1 MRRSHHRAG
10 TQLFAEDKKS
20 GELRRPHHIDLST
33 GMYRG
38 KQILVKKPKKE
49 EAAETALEHH
59 LGLTCDPVMGL
70 VQVPCIERNAVA
82 AGTAMNSAILAFLG
96 EGSHLISFDKCVDT
110 MMLTGSDMSEK
121 YKETS
126 LGGLATTHC

>member
-38 KQILVKKPKKE
+38 KQILVKKSKKE
-49 EAAETALEHH
+49 EVAETTATANAEEAAK
-59 LGLTCDPVMGL
+59 T
-70 VQVPCIERNAVA
+70 IEAPA
-82 AGTAMNSAILAFLG
+82 S
-96 EGSHLISFDKCVDT
+96 K
-110 MMLTGSDMSEK
+110 
-121 YKETS
+121 
-126 LGGLATTHC
+126 

>member
-38 KQILVKKPKKE
+38 KQIIIKKTKKE
-49 EAAETALEHH
+49 KPH
-59 LGLTCDPVMGL
+59 LQKG
-70 VQVPCIERNAVA
+70 I
-82 AGTAMNSAILAFLG
+82 
-96 EGSHLISFDKCVDT
+96 
-110 MMLTGSDMSEK
+110 
-121 YKETS
+121 
-126 LGGLATTHC
+126 

>member
-49 EAAETALEHH
+49 DVAET
-59 LGLTCDPVMGL
+59 G
-70 VQVPCIERNAVA
+70 VPTNAEESAKTIEAPA
-82 AGTAMNSAILAFLG
+82 S
-96 EGSHLISFDKCVDT
+96 K
-110 MMLTGSDMSEK
+110 
-121 YKETS
+121 
-126 LGGLATTHC
+126 

>member
-38 KQILVKKPKKE
+38 KQILVKKQKKE
-49 EAAETALEHH
+49 DAAETAAPANAEEAAK
-59 LGLTCDPVMGL
+59 TIEAPV
-70 VQVPCIERNAVA
+70 
-82 AGTAMNSAILAFLG
+82 S
-96 EGSHLISFDKCVDT
+96 K
-110 MMLTGSDMSEK
+110 
-121 YKETS
+121 
-126 LGGLATTHC
+126 

>member
-10 TQLFAEDKKS
+10 TQLFVEDKKS

-49 EAAETALEHH
+49 EVAETTTPANAEEEAK
-59 LGLTCDPVMGL
+59 T
-70 VQVPCIERNAVA
+70 IEAPA
-82 AGTAMNSAILAFLG
+82 S
-96 EGSHLISFDKCVDT
+96 K
-110 MMLTGSDMSEK
+110 
-121 YKETS
+121 
-126 LGGLATTHC
+126 

>member
-10 TQLFAEDKKS
+10 TQMFAEDKKS

-49 EAAETALEHH
+49 EVTETTAPANAEEAAKT
-59 LGLTCDPVMGL
+59 
-70 VQVPCIERNAVA
+70 IEAPA
-82 AGTAMNSAILAFLG
+82 S
-96 EGSHLISFDKCVDT
+96 K
-110 MMLTGSDMSEK
+110 
-121 YKETS
+121 
-126 LGGLATTHC
+126 